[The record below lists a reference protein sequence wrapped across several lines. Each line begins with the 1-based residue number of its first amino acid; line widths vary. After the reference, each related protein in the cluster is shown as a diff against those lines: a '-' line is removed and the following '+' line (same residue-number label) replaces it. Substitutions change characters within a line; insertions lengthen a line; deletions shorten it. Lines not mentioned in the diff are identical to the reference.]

1 MESIFEI
8 GDPFQVID
16 VVICLVATNV
26 VYYTMLLRWRF
37 GAKIFD
43 NQTVN
48 SCPLSLSVMLKQYL
62 LIAPALISTSHNA
75 TPGATI
81 PLPSCW
87 F

>member
-1 MESIFEI
+1 
-8 GDPFQVID
+8 
-16 VVICLVATNV
+16 
-26 VYYTMLLRWRF
+26 
-37 GAKIFD
+37 
-43 NQTVN
+43 VN